1 MGKFIKIPLIEQIDG
16 QSFKA
21 GSMKIRINI
30 IDLEGERIQILE
42 IIDD

>member
-1 MGKFIKIPLIEQIDG
+1 MEKFIKTPLIEQIDG
-16 QSFKA
+16 QSYKA

-30 IDLEGERIQILE
+30 IDLEDGRIQILE